1 MKLVSLLLPGVL
13 AFSSP
18 SLHAQGVPQAIGSVA
33 FADATVTSSDRQI
46 VEVNGG
52 RAELTGSSTVTAKSR
67 TAEVALTRGG
77 NVRVCPTSGLHLA
90 QSADTSLLLAL
101 DRGAMEIHMKA
112 NATDIVMTPDLR
124 FVMAGSGP
132 LDLRMRVTRNGDT
145 CVENRGRKA
154 PALNIS
160 DVFGDA
166 TYQVKPGQHVLFE
179 HGSLREVVDR
189 ETTPCGCPEKE
200 KPGVPIADALLHGGS
215 GTVTPKQA
223 ETSHPFPAAVSD
235 GLVQPTPVPAEAPGG
250 THVQVASSLNY
261 DGADSTAGA
270 PKTVSAPPP
279 QAATQATSPVEPA
292 PQAKHGPLRSIGHFF
307 RRLFAR

>member
-1 MKLVSLLLPGVL
+1 MKLVSLLLPGAL
-13 AFSSP
+13 AFGT
-18 SLHAQGVPQAIGSVA
+18 LGLLAQGATQSIGNVA
-33 FADATVTSSDRQI
+33 FADATVTSSDRHI
-46 VEVNGG
+46 VEVTGG
-52 RAELTGSSTVTAKSR
+52 RAELTGSSTVTAKAR

-77 NVRVCPTSGLHLA
+77 SVRLCPTSGLHLA

-124 FVMAGSGP
+124 FVMAASGP

-179 HGSLREVVDR
+179 HGSLHEVVDR
-189 ETTPCGCPEKE
+189 ETTPCGCPEEE
-200 KPGVPIADALLHGGS
+200 KPGVPIADALLHGGP

-223 ETSHPFPAAVSD
+223 ETSHPFPAAISD
-235 GLVQPTPVPAEAPGG
+235 GLAQPTPVPAEAPGG

-261 DGADSTAGA
+261 DGADVAHA
-270 PKTVSAPPP
+270 VPK
-279 QAATQATSPVEPA
+279 PVVALA
-292 PQAKHGPLRSIGHFF
+292 PQATLPVARVESATQEKRGPLRSIGRFF
-307 RRLFAR
+307 RRIFAR